1 MAVVTNSSGVSEN
14 EIVSRI
20 VTGGI
25 SGITAPELRLGNS
38 ENFTGIAIVD
48 PNTIGPVGPIPEIS
62 LEYSRQPST
71 TLDRLAAIEEKIEE
85 KIERMATEA
94 QKYQDCIR
102 LIVSRIIREDI
113 PNDMDIIEVGKRFNH
128 YMDGRNIDDE
138 MMEIAYQ
145 RALRELKDAGD
156 KI

>member
-1 MAVVTNSSGVSEN
+1 MEVVTNSSGVSEN
-14 EIVSRI
+14 EVVSRI

-71 TLDRLAAIEEKIEE
+71 TLDRLAALEE